1 MSNAQLAD
9 IPSGRWAKLV
19 YYTLG
24 FLHDFA
30 YFGYLTVQPLIFNR
44 VLENLAPFKEYSF
57 EITVFIISTHLFWQ
71 VLLET
76 PTGAYA
82 DKRGRMHAVRE
93 HFLLRVGCMAL
104 LLLAL
109 YLSTSSE
116 LSYVPWLILACFFLI
131 ELGMAAAEALLSGSF
146 DAWLVDTL
154 SASGTKDETAETFS
168 KGATLFNIAIL
179 LSMPLFLFLASGIT
193 ELAPDGGGYLV
204 ATVAAVVF
212 ALGAIVAHVSR
223 REVYRIGGEWESRS
237 KATVKATWR
246 EGLLYLWQDR
256 VVWWTTVLKASPF
269 AAWVVIS
276 WFWPLLVKY
285 PQTGLESRTAERWVI
300 GFAIALAISR
310 VVGSGFSYLVQKLTS
325 PLQGLLHWTGITLGA
340 ALVAGF
346 SLLYLDRS
354 LLDTLGIPAT
364 SGRSSLVL
372 FAYLFG
378 FGILIAKASEEV
390 VKVFN
395 QIFLANY
402 VQSDTVRATVI
413 SFTGAAMNLIGF
425 ILINLGLVI
434 IWWQSPQNKPPSLL
448 IFASCSGI
456 VLAIVA
462 YSMLR
467 RSMVRVSTLE
477 TPDPG
482 VPKT

>member
-1 MSNAQLAD
+1 MSNPQLVD
-9 IPSGRWAKLV
+9 IPSGRWGKLV
-19 YYTLG
+19 FYTLG
-24 FLHDFA
+24 FFHDFA
-30 YFGYLTVQPLIFNR
+30 YFGYVTVQPLIFNL
-44 VLENLAPFKEYSF
+44 VLQSLPPFKEYSF
-57 EITVFIISTHLFWQ
+57 EITVFIISTQLFWQ

-93 HFLLRVGCMAL
+93 HFLIRVGCMAL
-104 LLLAL
+104 LLGAVF
-109 YLSTSSE
+109 LSTSSDH
-116 LSYVPWLILACFFLI
+116 SYVPWLVLACFLLI
-131 ELGMAAAEALLSGSF
+131 EFGMAAAEALLSGSL

-154 SASGTKDETAETFS
+154 CASGTKDETAETFS

-179 LSMPLFLFLASGIT
+179 LSMPLFLFLKSGIAS
-193 ELAPDGGGYLV
+193 LGAYGGIYLV
-204 ATVAAVVF
+204 TTVAAVVF
-212 ALGAIVAHVSR
+212 AIGALVAHVSR
-223 REVYRIGGEWESRS
+223 REVYRIGNEWTSRS
-237 KATVKATWR
+237 KATIKATWR
-246 EGLLYLWQDR
+246 DGLRYLWEDR
-256 VVWWTTVLKASPF
+256 MVWWTTVLKASPF
-269 AAWVVIS
+269 ATWVVIS

-285 PQTGLESRTAERWVI
+285 PQTGLDSMEAERWAI

-310 VVGSGFSYLVQKLTS
+310 VMGSGFSYLVQKLTS
-325 PLQGLLHWTGITLGA
+325 PLQGLLHWTGITLAA

-354 LLDTLGIPAT
+354 LLDTLALPGTA
-364 SGRSSLVL
+364 SRSSLVL
-372 FAYLFG
+372 FAYTFG
-378 FGILIAKASEEV
+378 FSIMIAKASEEV

-402 VQSDTVRATVI
+402 VQRDTVRATVI
-413 SFTGAAMNLIGF
+413 SFTGAVMNLIGF

-456 VLAIVA
+456 TLAIIA

-467 RSMVRVSTLE
+467 RSMVRASTLE
-477 TPDPG
+477 AFDPG
-482 VPKT
+482 VPET